1 MMAPVSSIPS
11 FSSLPISLTLRL
23 DPHPARPESSAIPP
37 ILLDL
42 RVEIL
47 VTILILRQ
55 CGDKVVEPRSNG
67 IRGSLVP
74 SSRVG
79 FISDMKLEIV
89 RAINLKL
96 QRTFGFCALLTQR
109 LFAHPRLRKSHY
121 IISSGWNHTT
131 RAQV

>member
-37 ILLDL
+37 ILLNL

-55 CGDKVVEPRSNG
+55 CGDKVVEPRSNR

-79 FISDMKLEIV
+79 FISDMKLEIA

-96 QRTFGFCALLTQR
+96 QRTFSFCAFLTQR
-109 LFAHPRLRKSHY
+109 LFALPRIRESHY
-121 IISSGWNHTT
+121 IISSGWNHNTLALT
-131 RAQV
+131 